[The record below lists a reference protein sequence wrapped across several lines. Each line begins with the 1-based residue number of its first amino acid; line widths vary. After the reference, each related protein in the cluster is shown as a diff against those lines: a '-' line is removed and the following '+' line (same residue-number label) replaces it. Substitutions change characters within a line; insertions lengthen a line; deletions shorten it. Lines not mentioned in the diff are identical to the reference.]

1 MLELNLY
8 LVLKKKKKLAWFTN
22 IKSKGL
28 IHSIPLFPIYAE
40 VVYLFGLCNLKL
52 VVWVEIIWSQFWE
65 LSLQDSTCIE
75 Y

>member
-1 MLELNLY
+1 M
-8 LVLKKKKKLAWFTN
+8 KKLGLQH

-28 IHSIPLFPIYAE
+28 IHSIPLFPIYVE
-40 VVYLFGLCNLKL
+40 IVYLLGLCNLKL

-65 LSLQDSTCIE
+65 LSSQDSTCIE

>member
-8 LVLKKKKKLAWFTN
+8 LVLKKKKKLARFTN

-52 VVWVEIIWSQFWE
+52 VVWVEII
-65 LSLQDSTCIE
+65 
-75 Y
+75 